1 MYSYLLP
8 EWKNKPTQLLTINPD
23 TKNSRGETGMD
34 WFNQHF
40 SSLTKHHSEGN
51 VSKELIKFIQKDS
64 EKKLVIM
71 GAFGRSGLSRMI
83 HRSLA
88 ARVIEETN
96 ASLFITHQ

>member
-1 MYSYLLP
+1 
-8 EWKNKPTQLLTINPD
+8 LTINPD
-23 TKNSRGETGMD
+23 TKNSPFETFMDD
-34 WFNQHF
+34 WFDHHF
-40 SSLTKHHSEGN
+40 SSLTKHHSEGD
-51 VSKELIKFIQKDS
+51 VHKELIKFIQKDS

-71 GAFGRSGLSRMI
+71 GAFGRSGLSRLF